1 MAEFSEHSGLAKQIR
16 SQDESVN
23 EYDLAGMNEAQASS
37 LVKDAFGSPIEGK
50 EPIKV
55 TFIIGAGKLARQRY
69 DDNLSKYLSAALR
82 ELGYEED
89 RAASLC
95 VECMGTFKSQHD
107 TSKNVKTMHVFPRV
121 ALSGGD
127 EDAAGAEGDAASAAV
142 HSIELLCASCELPTF
157 KEMVYSEH
165 HNTSCNSIARM
176 YSIRHIKQP
185 LTPQEQVLY
194 DASSAELL
202 SQKTQWLTASLKQL
216 VDDGALTA
224 AERTQVLA
232 QLDSKLTALSAELA
246 AVTPADGEP
255 PASTAA
261 AAKADKL
268 SKQKAALVTRRAAVA
283 AVRPTSHPL
292 KRAAEMK
299 E

>member
-1 MAEFSEHSGLAKQIR
+1 MQYTTLH
-16 SQDESVN
+16 
-23 EYDLAGMNEAQASS
+23 
-37 LVKDAFGSPIEGK
+37 
-50 EPIKV
+50 
-55 TFIIGAGKLARQRY
+55 
-69 DDNLSKYLSAALR
+69 
-82 ELGYEED
+82 
-89 RAASLC
+89 
-95 VECMGTFKSQHD
+95 
-107 TSKNVKTMHVFPRV
+107 
-121 ALSGGD
+121 
-127 EDAAGAEGDAASAAV
+127 
-142 HSIELLCASCELPTF
+142 
-157 KEMVYSEH
+157 
-165 HNTSCNSIARM
+165 
-176 YSIRHIKQP
+176 HIKQP

-268 SKQKAALVTRRAAVA
+268 IKQKAALVTRRAAVA
-283 AVRPTSHPL
+283 AVRPIGHPL

-299 E
+299 ELFVKIAAAEKLEAVKGRLLTM

>member
-1 MAEFSEHSGLAKQIR
+1 M
-16 SQDESVN
+16 
-23 EYDLAGMNEAQASS
+23 
-37 LVKDAFGSPIEGK
+37 
-50 EPIKV
+50 
-55 TFIIGAGKLARQRY
+55 
-69 DDNLSKYLSAALR
+69 
-82 ELGYEED
+82 
-89 RAASLC
+89 C
-95 VECMGTFKSQHD
+95 
-107 TSKNVKTMHVFPRV
+107 
-121 ALSGGD
+121 
-127 EDAAGAEGDAASAAV
+127 
-142 HSIELLCASCELPTF
+142 SICRT
-157 KEMVYSEH
+157 
-165 HNTSCNSIARM
+165 
-176 YSIRHIKQP
+176 KQP

-232 QLDSKLTALSAELA
+232 QLDSKLTALSA
-246 AVTPADGEP
+246 VTPADGEP

-283 AVRPTSHPL
+283 AVRPISHPL

-299 E
+299 ELFVKIAAAEKLEAVKGRLLTM